1 MGLERAA
8 LAMLVSLIA
17 CGGER
22 RTPAPGD
29 DRPPPVVPPP
39 PAAAEAREVFLRG
52 VVHMVP
58 TLSFRSCDG
67 QALAA
72 AQDSTRDHLVPAYR
86 VLQPDDEEGMY
97 AEVIGG
103 QLPGGALILRR
114 LEFASRTGPGQGC
127 DQPATGHILR
137 AYGVRPEWQV
147 LVTGSG
153 IEFTQAVEPMSLS
166 FPATLPDDSA
176 GVLRYQTAGGLHML
190 LTQSPCTV
198 DSTLSFGSMQA
209 IVKVGG
215 KTLRGCASHGGVR

>member
-1 MGLERAA
+1 MALERAG

-22 RTPAPGD
+22 RAPAPGD

-67 QALAA
+67 QALVA

-86 VLQPDDEEGMY
+86 VLRPDEEEGMY

-114 LEFASRTGPGQGC
+114 LEFASRPRSGQGC

-137 AYGVRPEWQV
+137 AFGVRPEWQV

-153 IEFTQAVEPMSLS
+153 IMFTQAAEPRSLS
-166 FPATLPDDSA
+166 FPATSPDDSA
-176 GVLRYQTAGGLHML
+176 GVLRYRTAGGFHML

-198 DSTLSFGSMQA
+198 DSTGTFGSMQA
-209 IVKVGG
+209 IVQIGG
-215 KTLRGCASHGGVR
+215 TTLRGCASHGVVR